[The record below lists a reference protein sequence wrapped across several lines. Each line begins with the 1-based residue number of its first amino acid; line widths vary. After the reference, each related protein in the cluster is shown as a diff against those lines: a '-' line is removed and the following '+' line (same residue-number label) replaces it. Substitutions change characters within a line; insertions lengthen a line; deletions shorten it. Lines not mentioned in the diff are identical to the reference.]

1 MTAIRSRHPP
11 YRKEDGVTVIDVALS
26 DPRLLFSE
34 LDPSPIREKDLDST
48 TEDYIVGALRELG
61 PGQPVKLV
69 FHIPTAQL
77 DGLDVAGVRESLKNY
92 FSYRAWGE
100 GESLRSLLRTAWI
113 SLAIG
118 LAFLIGCLAVREFL
132 IVAEGTAAT
141 VLKEGLLISGWVAM
155 WRPIELLLYDW
166 WPIWRRRR
174 LYARLSATKVEFRTQ
189 DLTVSVPFPST

>member
-1 MTAIRSRHPP
+1 MTRHPP

-34 LDPSPIREKDLDST
+34 LDPSPIREKDLDDT
-48 TEDYIVGALRELG
+48 TEDYIVGALREVG
-61 PGQPVKLV
+61 TGQPIKLV
-69 FHIPTAQL
+69 FHVPAAQL

-100 GESLRSLLRTAWI
+100 GESLRAMLRTAWV

-118 LAFLIGCLAVREFL
+118 LAFLIGCLAVRQFL
-132 IVAEGTAAT
+132 IVAEDTAAA

-174 LYARLSATKVEFRTQ
+174 LYTRLSKAPVEFRGSP
-189 DLTVSVPFPST
+189 LSMPSPFISR